1 MKRETVLKGDN
12 MSIKD
17 SFNNGM
23 RKCNFA
29 AEFAKRGIDIKM
41 VDNMIDNMKAERK

>member
-1 MKRETVLKGDN
+1 

-29 AEFAKRGIDIKM
+29 AEFAKRGVADFKM
-41 VDNMIDNMKAERK
+41 LDNIIDNAKAERK